1 MNKESIKRKI
11 HQNDKK
17 LIIKK
22 CHLCGTVNEGTD
34 EPRRCTGCKK
44 SFLPANYFSKVHAKN
59 SEKFDNLFASSDEL
73 EDNDLIIGLNVLW

>member
-1 MNKESIKRKI
+1 MNKEHIQRKT

-22 CHLCGTVNEGTD
+22 CHICGTLSEGIE
-34 EPRRCTGCKK
+34 EPKRCIGCKK
-44 SFLPANYFSKVHAKN
+44 SFLPANYFTKVHAKN
-59 SEKFDNLFASSDEL
+59 SEEFENLFASSDEL

>member
-1 MNKESIKRKI
+1 MNKEYIQTKA

-22 CHLCGTVNEGTD
+22 CHLCGTLIESTD
-34 EPRRCTGCKK
+34 EPKRCTGCKK

-59 SEKFDNLFASSDEL
+59 SEEFDNLFASSDEL